1 MDRTEA
7 AQVLSILKAAYPNYY
22 KGMGAEEAQ
31 GTISVWSL
39 QFADTS
45 AEIVLMAL
53 NKAIATN
60 KFPPTIAEIKEKIS
74 SLHWEAYDK
83 LYMNYAAV
91 ELPEDEERLYQRIYE
106 ATEGYKYNNRIEP
119 SIEQMCGK
127 NNTRLLSG
135 G

>member
-7 AQVLSILKAAYPNYY
+7 AQVLAMLKAAYPNFY
-22 KGMGAEEAQ
+22 KGMGADEAQ
-31 GTISVWSL
+31 GTISVWSI
-39 QFADTS
+39 QFADTA

-53 NKAIATN
+53 NKVIATS

-74 SLHWEAYDK
+74 SLHWEAYEK

-91 ELPEDEERLYQRIYE
+91 DLPDDEERLYQRIYE
-106 ATEGYKYNNRIEP
+106 ATTAYKYNNRIEP
-119 SIEQMCGK
+119 TIEQMIGRD
-127 NNTRLLSG
+127 NTRLLSG

>member
-53 NKAIATN
+53 NKSIATS

-74 SLHWEAYDK
+74 ALHWEAYDK
-83 LYMNYAAV
+83 LYMNFASQ
-91 ELPEDEERLYQRIYE
+91 LTEDEAKVYQRIYE

-119 SIEQMCGK
+119 SIEQMVGRD
-127 NNTRLLSG
+127 NTRLLSG